1 MNAKLLVLST
11 ALAAAASV
19 TASEPA
25 IGEVGNESP
34 AFVATDPM
42 RGKAIIANPARGTLQ
57 VADLRNLQA
66 TPAALAGKNARA
78 VVVNAVS
85 GIAYVVDDT
94 APGWVVAV
102 NIENGRVIRRTAVGN
117 RPSHISADFP
127 RGELYV
133 SNRGHGSVSIV
144 HAATLKVITV
154 IPVGS
159 EPGAS
164 SVDARRGLLYIVSAA
179 RRTVDVIDLESR
191 QLAASVTVGT
201 NPGAATVDEHSGKVY
216 VNNIDDRT
224 ISVIEP
230 ASFEVVRT
238 IPAGAGSTAGTLSSV
253 HRRYYLPNADDNRVS
268 VIDTQHDRIVGLVT
282 VGRAPRAALLSA
294 TEDELYVLNRD
305 DASASVVDTN
315 SGSVTTTLAAG
326 WSPRGAIAMSAQLLT
341 VNDDNGATDGGLLA
355 TTPIPAAETALATEY
370 VDATRQRYLHTAAG
384 LEARLIAD
392 GLYGDQWRRTMRFFR
407 VWTKQDLG
415 RVPVCQFSNA
425 TDAEAN
431 RVFATPEE
439 CESLKA
445 NPAWI
450 DEGVAYYVA
459 LPDAAGDCSVGTE
472 PLYRLYNGSR
482 DGFVAHR
489 YVREKGVRDT
499 MVNAGWIAEGEGAA
513 AIFACVPALRPTVS
527 PAEEIALSDVP
538 EPFPRGLL
546 PRPR

>member
-19 TASEPA
+19 TASAPA

-42 RGKAIIANPARGTLQ
+42 RGKAIVANPASGTLQ
-57 VADLRNLQA
+57 LADLRDLQV

-102 NIENGRVIRRTAVGN
+102 DIENGRVIRRTAVGH

-133 SNRGHGSVSIV
+133 SNRGDGSVSIV
-144 HAATLKVITV
+144 HAATLKVITA

-164 SVDARRGLLYIVSAA
+164 SVDARRGLLYVVSGA
-179 RRTVDVIDLESR
+179 RRIVDVIDLELR
-191 QLAASVTVGT
+191 QVAASVTVGT
-201 NPGAATVDEHSGKVY
+201 NPGAATIDEHSGKVY
-216 VNNIDDRT
+216 VNNVDDRT
-224 ISVIEP
+224 VSVIDP
-230 ASFEVVRT
+230 ASFKVVRT
-238 IPAGAGSTAGTLSSV
+238 IPAGAGSTSGTLSSV

-268 VIDTQHDRIVGLVT
+268 VIDTQHDRIVALVS
-282 VGRAPRAALLSA
+282 VGRGPRAALLSA
-294 TEDELYVLNRD
+294 TEDELYVLNHG
-305 DASASVVDTN
+305 DASASVLDTS

-341 VNDDNGATDGGLLA
+341 VNDDNGGPDGGLLA
-355 TTPIPAAETALATEY
+355 ITPIVAAETALATEY
-370 VDATRQRYLHTAAG
+370 VNATRQRYVHTADG

-407 VWTKQDLG
+407 VWTKQDTGSRSGMQILERYQRGGESCVRDAG
-415 RVPVCQFSNA
+415 RVRGV
-425 TDAEAN
+425 
-431 RVFATPEE
+431 EE
-439 CESLKA
+439 KSGLDRRGRRLLRRPPRCRWRLRRWDRAPLPSLQRQ
-445 NPAWI
+445 PRRI
-450 DEGVAYYVA
+450 RRPS
-459 LPDAAGDCSVGTE
+459 L
-472 PLYRLYNGSR
+472 R
-482 DGFVAHR
+482 
-489 YVREKGVRDT
+489 
-499 MVNAGWIAEGEGAA
+499 EGERRARYDGQ
-513 AIFACVPALRPTVS
+513 CWLDCR
-527 PAEEIALSDVP
+527 
-538 EPFPRGLL
+538 
-546 PRPR
+546 RPRCCRDLCMRACIAAKRVTGRGNRAIGRS